1 MKKPTSLRDHLL
13 SSVPELRKN
22 PDRLLIFVDKG
33 SMHSSSAPGLSFQYR
48 YTLNLIIT
56 DFSGDPAAVAIPL
69 FAWVLRHQAEL
80 MTNTDRVKSGIPFEA
95 DILDN
100 SKVDLSI
107 SLPLT
112 ERVIVKKVD
121 GRLEVSYP
129 PEPELTP
136 HFDETDVEVYADGQ
150 LLVAWRSAPPTGVD
164 IESPHIKRTGLIC
177 HDD

>member
-1 MKKPTSLRDHLL
+1 MKKPSSLRDHLIAA
-13 SSVPELRKN
+13 VPELRKN

-33 SMHSSSAPGLSFQYR
+33 SMHSTSADGLSFQYQ

-56 DFSGDPAAVAIPL
+56 DFSGDPAAISIPL
-69 FAWVLRHQAEL
+69 FAWVLRHQSEL
-80 MTNTDRVKSGIPFEA
+80 MTNTDNVKKGITFEA
-95 DILDN
+95 DVLAND
-100 SKVDLSI
+100 KVDLSI
-107 SLPLT
+107 SLPLS

-164 IESPHIKRTGLIC
+164 IETPHVQRTGWHC
-177 HDD
+177 HD